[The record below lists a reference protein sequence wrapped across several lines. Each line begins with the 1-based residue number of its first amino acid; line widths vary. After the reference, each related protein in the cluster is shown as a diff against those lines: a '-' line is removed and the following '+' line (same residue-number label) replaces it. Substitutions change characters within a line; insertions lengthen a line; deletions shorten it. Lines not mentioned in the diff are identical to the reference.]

1 MEKLIRDKIHTLP
14 NPQYPNM
21 QIRKVVDIM
30 EHISFLLKKI
40 IEETAEF
47 AQATIESQKIQEA
60 GDLLEVYDTLIMLYE
75 SSWNSIWRDQI
86 ISDRLQFLAHDFVQK
101 HLWEISKQQK
111 NKTELKGWFQ
121 QGIIWFQDSR

>member
-30 EHISFLLKKI
+30 EHISFLLEKI

-47 AQATIESQKIQEA
+47 VQATIESQKIQEA
-60 GDLLEVYDTLIMLYE
+60 GDLLEVYDTLIILYE
-75 SSWNSIWRDQI
+75 SS
-86 ISDRLQFLAHDFVQK
+86 
-101 HLWEISKQQK
+101 
-111 NKTELKGWFQ
+111 
-121 QGIIWFQDSR
+121 